1 MTRIR
6 MVTEDVR
13 QVAHGLGLGA
23 AELESLPS
31 DLKKI
36 SGNISSAWQ
45 GGNADHYA
53 REIRSLAD
61 GLRGEVE
68 NLRHLSSRLNN
79 EVAEWEN
86 ADAAFGK
93 VVSAVVVS
101 SKGGAPWL
109 EISKNARN
117 RVSNLATIVAGL
129 ATLAVIPRMSAGTTY
144 AGQVIFRGGQGLKSA
159 AGLSSH
165 LTHIKAANIP
175 RHLLNQSNK
184 ISGLKIGM
192 AVWEFANKGA
202 ADWAKYEK
210 GSEKAVALGIDGLF
224 IAGKTFITHHI
235 AHVATT
241 AAVGALVT
249 AGAPAVGVA
258 AVGVAVW
265 WGSSVA
271 TDFVA
276 DKVVEWAETSGL
288 KDSVVE
294 AGGSLI
300 DAMGRGIRNTAHN
313 VDKAFSSV
321 IQRTVGL

>member
-13 QVAHGLGLGA
+13 QVAYGLGLSE
-23 AELESLPS
+23 AELEGLPS
-31 DLKKI
+31 DLKKLY
-36 SGNISSAWQ
+36 GEISSAWQ
-45 GGNADHYA
+45 GGNGDYYA
-53 REIRSLAD
+53 REISSLAD

-79 EVAEWEN
+79 EVTEWQN

-93 VVSAVVVS
+93 VVSAVIVGS
-101 SKGGAPWL
+101 SGGTPWWG
-109 EISKNARN
+109 ISEDIRTKVGA
-117 RVSNLATIVAGL
+117 LGTIGKGL
-129 ATLAVIPRMSAGTTY
+129 ATLGVISGMSAGTTY

-224 IAGKTFITHHI
+224 VAGKTFITHHI
-235 AHVATT
+235 AHIATT

-276 DKVVEWAETSGL
+276 DKVVEWAETSGV
-288 KDSVVE
+288 KDSIVE
-294 AGGSLI
+294 AGASQI
-300 DAMGRGIRNTAHN
+300 DAIGQGIRNTAHN